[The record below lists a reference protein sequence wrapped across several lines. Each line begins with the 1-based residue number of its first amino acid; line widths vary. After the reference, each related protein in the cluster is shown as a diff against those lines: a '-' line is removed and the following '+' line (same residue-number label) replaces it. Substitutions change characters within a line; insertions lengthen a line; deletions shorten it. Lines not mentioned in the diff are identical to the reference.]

1 MFLRSIQVRDWK
13 AYANGQFE
21 FPKPTRNKNVVLIG
35 AKNGY
40 GKTSLLEAI
49 ILGLYGRDGMHALA
63 RAITSNSDEDKSYDE
78 FMERALHAQA
88 LSQGRTSIAITIVLE
103 DAVERLKIVRRWHFA
118 GSGKHRRNDEE
129 VNLFSG
135 KDEEPVKVPGLRPS
149 REDRDDFYRSEIARK
164 FIPFHLTEFFL
175 FDGERVQQLAK
186 QQKAWMI
193 KEGVEGILG
202 VQLLRVL
209 QNDLKDYVQDR
220 RRGVENIEDKTLVR
234 VNSEI
239 TEMEA
244 RLEVNGQKLQAF
256 EDQLSPVT
264 SRIEELT
271 RNVRTMTGGNI
282 ATVQE
287 LGAEQFNYRRQRER
301 VEERLNQMLR
311 TDLALALAGKP
322 LRDKVSETI
331 RSEIKRTEWLA
342 SKNHTREKLDRI
354 LAGLQAEVPV
364 IEPDLTEH
372 QLAVLRQRVS
382 AVWET
387 LWHPPPADCA
397 SEERHTFLTE
407 AERRRVI
414 ERLEKIDKLGVAELE
429 QLLSDHDEA
438 TVQFNRLGNQIAGLS
453 GIEERIRDDT
463 SQLERLNQQTV
474 QLREQIGELTRQK
487 QSDTSDLNRLRAEAG
502 RMAARHESAQPNLA
516 RAAKAE
522 KIATLISDA
531 IEDLYPKYV
540 DRLGEE
546 MTSVYKQLAHKNL
559 VKKIEIARD
568 CTVKLLGDK
577 GHDIRTMDSSAGEEQ
592 IFALSLIAAIAKVS
606 GTKVPIVMDTPLARL
621 DTEHRSNVLQYFAAN
636 AGEQVIFLSQPDEV
650 NGEYLQVIRTR
661 VCKAYHI
668 EFEELDN
675 GVGKAHVRNGYF
687 QSEEF

>member
-1 MFLRSIQVRDWK
+1 MFLRTIQLRDWK
-13 AYANGQFE
+13 AYANGQFD
-21 FPKPTRNKNVVLIG
+21 FPVPTKNKNVVLIG

-63 RAITSNSDEDKSYDE
+63 RAVTSNSDEDKSYDE

-88 LSQGRTSIAITIVLE
+88 LAQGRTSIAITIVLE
-103 DAVERLKIVRRWHFA
+103 DTVEQLKIVRRWHFT
-118 GSGKHRRNDEE
+118 GGGKHRRTDEE

-186 QQKAWMI
+186 QQKAGMI

-209 QNDLKDYVQDR
+209 QGDLTAYAQDR
-220 RRGVENIEDKTLVR
+220 RGRVENVEDETLAR
-234 VNSEI
+234 VNGHIAEI
-239 TEMEA
+239 EA
-244 RLEVNGQKLQAF
+244 RLEPCQQKLKDL
-256 EDQLSPVT
+256 EDQSTPT
-264 SRIEELT
+264 TRRIEELT
-271 RNVRTMTGGNI
+271 RTVRTMTGGNS
-282 ATVQE
+282 ANVKE
-287 LGAEQFNYRRQRER
+287 LMENQFSFRRQRER

-322 LRDKVSETI
+322 LRDQASGTI

-354 LAGLQAEVPV
+354 LAGLEADEPV
-364 IEPDLTEH
+364 IDPNLTEH
-372 QLAVLRQRVS
+372 QLVGLRQRVS

-397 SEERHTFLTE
+397 TEERHTYLTE
-407 AERRRVI
+407 AERRKVI
-414 ERLEKIDKLGVAELE
+414 ERLDKIEKLSVGELE

-438 TVQFNRLGNQIAGLS
+438 TVQFNRLSNQIAGLS
-453 GIEERIRDDT
+453 GVEDRIRDDM
-463 SQLERLNQQTV
+463 SELERLNQQAGR
-474 QLREQIGELTRQK
+474 LREQMGELTRQ
-487 QSDTSDLNRLRAEAG
+487 QQNDTAELNRLRAEAG
-502 RMAARHESAQPNLA
+502 RMAARHESAQPSLA
-516 RAAKAE
+516 RAARAE
-522 KIATLISDA
+522 RIATLIGDA

-540 DRLGEE
+540 TRLGDE
-546 MTSVYKQLAHKNL
+546 MTSVYKQLAHKTL
-559 VKKIEIARD
+559 MKKIEIARD

-621 DTEHRSNVLQYFAAN
+621 DTDHRSNVLRYFAAH

-650 NGEYLQVIRTR
+650 NGDYLRVIRDR

-675 GVGKAHVRNGYF
+675 GVGKAHVRKGYF

>member
-1 MFLRSIQVRDWK
+1 MFLRSIELRDWK
-13 AYANGQFE
+13 AYASGRFE
-21 FPKPTRNKNVVLIG
+21 FPVPTRNKNVVLIG

-63 RAITSNSDEDKSYDE
+63 RAVTSNSDEDKSYDE

-88 LSQGRTSIAITIVLE
+88 LAQGRTSIAITIVLD
-103 DAVERLKIVRRWHFA
+103 DATERLKIVRRWHFT
-118 GSGKHRRNDEE
+118 GGGKHRRTDEE

-135 KDEEPVKVPGLRPS
+135 KDDEPVKVPGLRPS

-186 QQKAWMI
+186 QQKAGMI

-209 QNDLKDYVQDR
+209 QGDLMAYAQER
-220 RRGVENIEDKTLVR
+220 RRGVENIEDETLVR
-234 VNSEI
+234 VNNQI
-239 TEMEA
+239 TEIEA
-244 RLEVNGQKLQAF
+244 RLEPCQQRLKDL
-256 EDQLSPVT
+256 EDQLAPIT
-264 SRIEELT
+264 RRIEELT
-271 RNVRTMTGGNI
+271 RTVRTMTGGNS
-282 ATVQE
+282 ANVKE
-287 LGAEQFNYRRQRER
+287 LMENQFNFRRQRER

-322 LRDKVSETI
+322 LRDRVASTI
-331 RSEIKRTEWLA
+331 SSEIKRMEWQA

-354 LAGLQAEVPV
+354 LAGLEAGEPT

-372 QLAVLRQRVS
+372 QLVVLRQRLS

-387 LWHPPPADCA
+387 LWHPPPTGCEGED
-397 SEERHTFLTE
+397 RHTYLTE
-407 AERRRVI
+407 GERRKVI
-414 ERLEKIDKLGVAELE
+414 ERLDRIEKLGVSELE
-429 QLLSDHDEA
+429 QLLQDHDDA
-438 TVQFNRLGNQIAGLS
+438 TVQFNRLGQQIAGLS
-453 GIEERIRDDT
+453 GVEDRIKDDM
-463 SQLERLNQQTV
+463 SELERLNQQAGR
-474 QLREQIGELTRQK
+474 LREQMGDLTRQE
-487 QSDTSDLNRLRAEAG
+487 QADTAELGRLRAEAG
-502 RMAARHESAQPNLA
+502 RMAARYESAQPSLA

-522 KIATLISDA
+522 KIATLISEA

-540 DRLGEE
+540 ARLGEE
-546 MTSVYKQLAHKNL
+546 MTSVYRQLAHKSL
-559 VKKIEIARD
+559 VKRIEIAPD

-621 DTEHRSNVLQYFAAN
+621 DNDHRSNVLRYFAAQ

-650 NGEYLQVIRTR
+650 NGEYLRVIRDR

-675 GVGKAHVRNGYF
+675 GVGKAHVRKGYF

>member
-1 MFLRSIQVRDWK
+1 MFLRSIQLRDWK
-13 AYANGQFE
+13 AYANGQFD
-21 FPKPTRNKNVVLIG
+21 FPLPTRNKNVVLIG

-63 RAITSNSDEDKSYDE
+63 RAVTSNSDEDKSYDE

-88 LSQGRTSIAITIVLE
+88 LAQGRTSIAITIVLE
-103 DAVERLKIVRRWHFA
+103 DAVERLKIVRRWHFT
-118 GSGKHRRNDEE
+118 GSGKHRRTDEE

-135 KDEEPVKVPGLRPS
+135 RDEEPVKVPGLRPS

-186 QQKAWMI
+186 QQKAGMI

-209 QNDLKDYVQDR
+209 QSDLTAFAHDR
-220 RRGVENIEDKTLVR
+220 RGRVENVEDETLAR
-234 VNSEI
+234 VNGQIAEI
-239 TEMEA
+239 EA
-244 RLEVNGQKLQAF
+244 RLEPCQQKLNDF
-256 EDQLSPVT
+256 EGQLTPT
-264 SRIEELT
+264 TRRIEELT
-271 RNVRTMTGGNI
+271 RTVRTMTGGNS
-282 ATVQE
+282 ANVKE
-287 LGAEQFNYRRQRER
+287 LMENQFNFRRLRER
-301 VEERLNQMLR
+301 VEERLNLMLR

-322 LRDKVSETI
+322 LRDQASATI

-354 LAGLQAEVPV
+354 LAGLEADEPE
-364 IEPDLTEH
+364 IHPDLTED
-372 QLAVLRQRVS
+372 QLVVLKQRVS
-382 AVWET
+382 GVWET

-397 SEERHTFLTE
+397 AEERHTYLTE

-414 ERLEKIDKLGVAELE
+414 EQLEKIENLGVAELKR
-429 QLLSDHDEA
+429 LLDDHDEA
-438 TVQFNRLGNQIAGLS
+438 TVQFNRLGHQIAGLS
-453 GIEERIRDDT
+453 GVEDRIRDDM
-463 SQLERLNQQTV
+463 SELERLNQQAGR
-474 QLREQIGELTRQK
+474 LREQMGELTRQ
-487 QSDTSDLNRLRAEAG
+487 QQADTSTLNSLRQQAG
-502 RMAARHESAQPNLA
+502 NLAARHKDAQPYLA
-516 RAAKAE
+516 KAAKADQ
-522 KIATLISDA
+522 IATLIGDA

-540 DRLGEE
+540 DRLGQE

-577 GHDIRTMDSSAGEEQ
+577 GHDIRTMDCSAGEDQ

-621 DTEHRSNVLQYFAAN
+621 DTEHRSNVLRYFAAH

-650 NGEYLQVIRTR
+650 NGDYLRVIRDR

-675 GVGKAHVRNGYF
+675 GVGKAHVRKGYF